1 MAFLRVVE
9 VLPPLFRM
17 SSRDLRGADADVRRF
32 TSDVRKF
39 RRYADIVLVAN
50 VKDQKVLKLDT
61 VHLASTLQE
70 ALGVASAPVI
80 VVRDQNRP
88 QFLTSVLTAL
98 LGGAGSVM
106 VAWGDDYP
114 GGTASN
120 VRDFE
125 SLAGALAEAASLRR
139 VARPDA
145 TLLAPVNVE
154 RLSEPRELALAE
166 KRLAAGADLLLAQPP
181 TTDAEVTFERHLALL
196 EKAGLR
202 EKVLLNVFPFMGR
215 SDVSRYERKFGW
227 RLPARL
233 HDAARGG
240 RAPLLE
246 AERAVVRRI
255 RRERLPGVYLS
266 TRGDISLA
274 RDVLS

>member
-9 VLPPLFRM
+9 VLPPLFRV
-17 SSRDLRGADADVRRF
+17 SAGDLRGAKAAVGRL

-39 RRYADIVLVAN
+39 RRYADIFLVAN
-50 VKDQKVLKLDT
+50 VKDPNVLKLDT
-61 VHLASTLQE
+61 VHLASTLHE
-70 ALGVASAPVI
+70 ALGVDSAPVI

-88 QFLTSVLTAL
+88 QFLASVLTAL
-98 LGGAGSVM
+98 VGGAGPLM

-125 SLAGALAEAASLRR
+125 SLAGAVAEASRLRR

-145 TLLAPVNVE
+145 MVLAPVNVE

-181 TTDAEVTFERHLALL
+181 TTDAGATFERHLALL
-196 EKAGLR
+196 DDAGLR
-202 EKVLLNVFPFMGR
+202 GKVLLSVFPFMGR
-215 SDVSRYERKFGW
+215 SDVSRYERMFGW
-227 RLPARL
+227 RLPASL
-233 HDAARGG
+233 HAAAKGG

-246 AERAVVRRI
+246 AERAVVRRM
-255 RRERLPGVYLS
+255 RREHLPGVYLS
-266 TRGDISLA
+266 TRGDVSLA

>member
-9 VLPPLFRM
+9 VLPPLFR
-17 SSRDLRGADADVRRF
+17 SSAGDLRGAKAALGRF

-39 RRYADIVLVAN
+39 RRYADVFLVAN
-50 VKDQKVLKLDT
+50 VKDPKVLKLDT
-61 VHLASTLQE
+61 VHLASILHE
-70 ALGVASAPVI
+70 ALGVDAAPVI
-80 VVRDQNRP
+80 VVRDQNKP
-88 QFLTSVLTAL
+88 QFLASVLTAM

-125 SLAGALAEAASLRR
+125 SLAGAVAQTARLRR
-139 VARPDA
+139 AARPDA
-145 TLLAPVNVE
+145 MVFAPVNLE
-154 RLSEPRELALAE
+154 RLTEPRELALAE
-166 KRLAAGADLLLAQPP
+166 ERLAAGADLLLAQPP
-181 TTDAEVTFERHLALL
+181 TTDAKGTFERHLALL
-196 EKAGLR
+196 DRVGLR
-202 EKVLLNVFPFMGR
+202 KKVLLSVFPFMGR
-215 SDVSRYERKFGW
+215 SDVSRYERMFGW
-227 RLPARL
+227 RLPASL
-233 HDAARGG
+233 HDVARGG

-246 AERAVVRRI
+246 AERAVVRRM

-266 TRGDISLA
+266 TRGNISLA